1 MIFLAHIRNDNGVRV
16 EQPLRDHCLHTAQYA
31 AECLS
36 GTGLENTAYLSGIL
50 HDMGKAKQTFMNYLE
65 AGYCGEK
72 VVRGS
77 VNHTFAGVIYILET
91 YHNEDPLDC
100 LTSEMISCAIGGHH
114 GIFDC
119 TDLEGNNGFL
129 HRLQKDKNEID
140 YYESV
145 HNYFENVADEQ
156 AIDKLFQKSVQE
168 VNNLF
173 QSINSQWDGN
183 SSNVWFQ
190 FSMAV
195 RLLQSSVIYGDR
207 RDTHEFMTGKNGN
220 SDILPNWTKERIFM
234 DEKLKHF
241 NSDSGINKVRT
252 VISDQCCDFAN
263 KPGGIY
269 RLDVPTGGGKTLSA
283 LRYALNHAEKYDKK
297 RIIFIIPL
305 LSVLDQNAQV
315 IREYIS
321 DQDMILEHHSN
332 VIRENEDGESLD
344 LYETVMDD
352 WHSPIIIS
360 TLVQLLNI
368 MFKDKTS
375 AIERMQGL
383 CDSVIVIDEV
393 QSLPLK
399 TTAMFNMALDFLSQY
414 CHATIILS
422 SATIPRLDTI
432 KGWPLKLAD
441 NPDMV
446 HLNDDELSV
455 FKRSE
460 IIDKTTPYGMS
471 WEECTDFCE
480 KRIQGNCSVLIICNT
495 KKEARTL
502 FKLLQEI
509 VEGDWQ
515 IFHLSTSM
523 CQVHRVDTLRRIQD
537 QLAIVQD
544 DNSGTVKANKVI
556 CVSTQLV
563 EAGVDFSF
571 ECVIRVLAGIDNLAQ
586 AAGRCNRSNEYNGLG
601 KVYLVNLKDENLKMI
616 ADISR
621 SQDSTREVLAGNAD
635 LEGNELIGAQAAGEY
650 YDAMYRLA
658 GKEIKYPF
666 KESGN
671 PLYMADM
678 LSNKNEFARDRT
690 FVLRQPFKT
699 MGQKFKVFED
709 NTIDIL
715 VPYGEG
721 KGLIEKI
728 KNSEADDSSVIELE
742 NTLKKAGKYT
752 ISVYEY
758 QKSKLDDNDLLISAC
773 DGRVLILSEDAYNDF
788 YGLGDIEDSKAEK

>member
-1 MIFLAHIRNDNGVRV
+1 MIFLAHIRNDKGVRI
-16 EQPLRDHCLHTAQYA
+16 EQSLRDHCLQTAKYS

-50 HDMGKAKQTFMNYLE
+50 HDMGKAKQAFMNYLE

-77 VNHTFAGVIYILET
+77 VNHTFAGVIYILEK
-91 YHNEDPLDC
+91 YHNKDPMDY

-168 VNNLF
+168 INNLF
-173 QSINSQWDGN
+173 QSISSQWDGN

-207 RDTHEFMTGKNGN
+207 RDTHEFMTGKNCN
-220 SDILPNWTKERIFM
+220 SDILPNWTNERIFM

-241 NSDSGINKVRT
+241 NNNTGINKVRT

-344 LYETVMDD
+344 LYETMMDD

-432 KGWPLKLAD
+432 KGWPLRLAD
-441 NPDMV
+441 NTDMV
-446 HLNDDELSV
+446 HLNDDELSE

-480 KRIQGNCSVLIICNT
+480 KRIQENCSALIICNT
-495 KKEARTL
+495 KKEARML

-509 VEGDWQ
+509 AEDDWQ

-523 CQVHRVDTLRRIQD
+523 CQAHRVDTLKKIQD

-544 DNSGTVKANKVI
+544 DNPGMVKANKVI

-621 SQDSTREVLAGNAD
+621 SQDSTREVLAGSAD
-635 LEGNELIGAQAAGEY
+635 LEGNELIGAQSAGEY

-658 GKEIKYPF
+658 GNEIKYPF
-666 KESGN
+666 KKSGN
-671 PLYMADM
+671 TLYMADM
-678 LSNKNEFARDRT
+678 LSNRNEFARDGT
-690 FVLRQPFKT
+690 YVLRQPFKT

-709 NTIDIL
+709 NTVDIL

-721 KGLIEKI
+721 KVLIKKI
-728 KNSEADDSSVIELE
+728 KNSEADDRSVIELE

-758 QKSKLDDNDLLISAC
+758 QKSKLDDNDFLISAC
-773 DGRVLILSEDAYNDF
+773 DGRVLILSEDAYNDS
-788 YGLGDIEDSKAEK
+788 YGLGDIEDSKVEK